1 MTPKCQLPSNS
12 PRLYIQRKNDYFF
25 FKKKRRKKGV
35 SLISVPPVQ
44 EVLWPI
50 SQEMYPQHP
59 HHHTGFKHRDKEGHG
74 QKEVM

>member
-1 MTPKCQLPSNS
+1 M
-12 PRLYIQRKNDYFF
+12 
-25 FKKKRRKKGV
+25 
-35 SLISVPPVQ
+35 PPVQ

-50 SQEMYPQHP
+50 SQEMYHQHP